1 MSEKFE
7 SYSEFDAYTYG
18 IKDGG
23 LRSVSAINLLVC
35 YVVANSAVRLTSKN
49 ICDAVSQGE
58 IANYFETTQAIS
70 RLTKEGIIVEDESG
84 FLIATDECRRL
95 TEIIENDLPYTVR
108 EASIK
113 ICKKLA
119 EIDIYK
125 KENRVD
131 ITESGGIY
139 YVTMHITDKNSDF
152 MVLKLSAA
160 TKEQAQIIKEKFLN
174 DPTKIYDNLINS
186 IFE

>member
-35 YVVANSAVRLTSKN
+35 YVIANSAVKLTSKN
-49 ICDAVSQGE
+49 ICDAVSQGG

-70 RLTKEGIIVEDESG
+70 RLVRESIILEDEDG
-84 FLIATDECRRL
+84 FLTATEECKKL
-95 TEIIENDLPYTVR
+95 TEVIENDLPYTVR

-113 ICKKLA
+113 ISKKLA
-119 EIDIYK
+119 EIDMYK
-125 KENRVD
+125 KENKVE
-131 ITESGGIY
+131 ITEEGGVY
-139 YVTMHITDKNSDF
+139 YVTMHITDKNTDF
-152 MVLKLSAA
+152 MVLKLIAS
-160 TKEQAQIIKEKFLN
+160 TKEQAVVIKEKFLS